1 MKKLVCRKSGVIFVP
16 FVEVFMPSITISS
29 CFCFCYGYNNSWS
42 SVDYRLFVNLARH
55 NVMKDF
61 SANRVVKH
69 WNHLPVDVDFGSIN
83 RFKRSLDRID
93 FNDYLIIV

>member
-1 MKKLVCRKSGVIFVP
+1 
-16 FVEVFMPSITISS
+16 
-29 CFCFCYGYNNSWS
+29 
-42 SVDYRLFVNLARH
+42 
-55 NVMKDF
+55 MKDF